1 MIAATAREAR
11 AGRSK
16 AREMSRKIA
25 RLRNAPR
32 AAYEGLSGAEGMTLW
47 LLGGVVLVGGG
58 YLAYRAMQPA
68 PGVTPAPAGTPP
80 GVTPTPAGTPPAVAW
95 PASALPWA
103 PPKNPANLPAGFA
116 VTDDLSTVDP
126 MFIAMAQSA
135 LQIIAR
141 AGVANPVNIQYTG
154 PVDGLISVGFTNS
167 LISLQTTLVAAYAT
181 AGVTYPGSKPHT
193 DGTLDAKTLSV
204 LITYALLDAASAGS
218 VGTPTYTGDP
228 IIIQEG
234 YTALTNMV
242 NTPSMSSLVPG
253 VVLPLGPSAFRAFQG
268 MVGKGLPNVG
278 LVNGQL
284 DWATWGVAVGIAG

>member
-1 MIAATAREAR
+1 ME
-11 AGRSK
+11 
-16 AREMSRKIA
+16 E
-25 RLRNAPR
+25 
-32 AAYEGLSGAEGMTLW
+32 LSGVEDVTL
-47 LLGGVVLVGGG
+47 LVLGGVALIGGG
-58 YLAYRAMQPA
+58 YLIYRAMQPGPSGA
-68 PGVTPAPAGTPP
+68 SGSPPGPPGPAGPP
-80 GVTPTPAGTPPAVAW
+80 GTNIPPAVPPVTNPNPPAGVSW

-103 PPKNPANLPAGFA
+103 PPENPANLPAGYA

-253 VVLPLGPSAFRAFQG
+253 VVLPLGPSAFSAFQG